1 MEERVKKL
9 LDKHKDDKDL
19 TSEQDYIKPG
29 WDWLGADLT
38 GWNLE
43 GLKLSTYD
51 EKANFKNV
59 FMVAANLKG
68 VIFEG
73 ANLERAT
80 LGSSI
85 LENAD
90 FNNANLE
97 GADFEGSDLKKSLFY
112 RANLKKADFRGAD
125 LKDTN
130 FMDSNLYKAILG
142 GTNLQNAILT
152 KCNLQEAYLGGANLE
167 NVDLHGSNLRD
178 ADFSEDTKLHN
189 VNLFKCKIENSN
201 LKFAFNQID
210 DKVIQER
217 NSEKNY
223 FEAKEVYRTLKNY
236 FRQESIYDISGKYY
250 YKEKLMEAKC
260 NWKDK
265 KYFKW
270 ISNMFLNLVAGYGER
285 PLRVLIWW
293 VGIILGY
300 SFIYYFYNGIYIRM
314 ANNINSY
321 NPKFLEALYFS
332 IVTFTTLGFGDF
344 APKPGFFQLFASF
357 EALLGA
363 IFMAMFIF
371 VFARKM
377 IR

>member
-9 LDKHKDDKDL
+9 LEKHKDDKDL
-19 TSEQDYIKPG
+19 TSEMDYIKLG
-29 WDWLGADLT
+29 WDWSEADLS
-38 GWNLE
+38 GWKLE
-43 GLKLSTYD
+43 GLKLSNKGNIANLQNANFSRANLENINLTSANL
-51 EKANFKNV
+51 EKAYFGG
-59 FMVAANLKG
+59 ANLKN
-68 VIFEG
+68 
-73 ANLERAT
+73 ANLRESVLTGAYLRGA
-80 LGSSI
+80 I
-85 LENAD
+85 LENAT
-90 FNNANLE
+90 LHKSCLQS
-97 GADFEGSDLKKSLFY
+97 ADM
-112 RANLKKADFRGAD
+112 R
-125 LKDTN
+125 
-130 FMDSNLYKAILG
+130 
-142 GTNLQNAILT
+142 GTNLQNAKLWSS
-152 KCNLQEAYLGGANLE
+152 NLQGAKLIRANLKNAGFNE
-167 NVDLHGSNLRD
+167 KTILHD
-178 ADFSEDTKLHN
+178 
-189 VNLFKCKIENSN
+189 VNLYQCQIDNST
-201 LKFAFNQID
+201 LKFADNQLD
-210 DKVIQER
+210 KKVIQE
-217 NSEKNY
+217 KNNDY
-223 FEAKEVYRTLKNY
+223 KKAKEVYRNLKNY
-236 FRQESIYDISGKYY
+236 FIQEGMYNISGEYY
-250 YKEKLMEAKC
+250 YREKLMEAKC

-371 VFARKM
+371 VFVRQM